1 MKKYKKLL
9 KFIENWKIKFDKI
22 EKM

>member
-9 KFIENWKIKFDKI
+9 KFIENRKIKFDKI